1 MDIFDA
7 LIAALDVARSDE
19 AVAAAVESGGAV
31 SMEIG
36 EDGSVTVTAGDAT
49 ATFSPDVL
57 AGAPEEGAA
66 DAEMEGA

>member
-1 MDIFDA
+1 MDAIDA
-7 LIAALDVARSDE
+7 LCAALDVARSDE
-19 AVAAAVESGGAV
+19 AIAAAIEAGGTVA
-31 SMEIG
+31 MEIG

-57 AGAPEEGAA
+57 AGAPEEGES